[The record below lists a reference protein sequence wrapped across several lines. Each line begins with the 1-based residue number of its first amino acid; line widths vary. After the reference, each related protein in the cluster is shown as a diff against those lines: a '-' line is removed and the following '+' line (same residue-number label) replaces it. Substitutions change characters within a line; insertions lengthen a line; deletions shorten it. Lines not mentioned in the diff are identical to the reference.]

1 MSIGRTFKES
11 FQKALVSL
19 ETGLIGFNPVDCD
32 EDELIR
38 EIRRPNANR
47 MLYIMEAF
55 RRGKSV
61 DEIFELSKIDR
72 WFLYQFEELAL
83 REKEINL
90 SILKDKEKLR
100 AIKADGFSDAMIAK
114 LINKEEGTNFSE
126 NDIYNSRV
134 KLGVTQHFN
143 EVDTCSAEFK
153 ALTPYLY
160 STTSISDIKQD
171 NPTNIKDKKVLVIG
185 GGPNRIGQGIEFDYC
200 CVHAAFALNDMGI
213 KSIMYNCN
221 PETVSTDY
229 DTSDILYFEPIDF
242 EHVRN
247 VIEHENP
254 DGIIVHF
261 GGQTPLKLAKAITQ
275 MGANIIGTSAK
286 VIDLAEDREKFS
298 NFIKELGL
306 KQPDNG
312 TAFTKEEALI
322 IANKIGYPVLVRP
335 SFVLGGRAMRTVY
348 SDSELK
354 EYMDEAV
361 EVSNDSPVLIDKFLN
376 NAIEL
381 DVDAISDGKE
391 VYIGSLMQHIEEA
404 GIHSGDSACI
414 LPTLSISDELKA
426 KIEKQTQDIAL
437 GLGVVG
443 LLNIQYAIFEN
454 EVYLIEVNPRAS
466 RTVPF
471 VSKATGVPLAKV
483 ATKVMVEG
491 NLRDALKYYDTFNV
505 VDFDSKPMKPILKN
519 HVAVKEA
526 VFPFNKLPGS
536 DLILGPEM
544 KSTGEVMGISKDFG
558 MSFAKSQ
565 AASKNIIPT
574 SGTLFIS
581 LTANDKPLAAEVG
594 KMYAELGFKI
604 VATSGT
610 HKELTDAG
618 VEATR
623 VLKLSEGR
631 PNIDDSIK
639 NGEIAIVI
647 NTSDSTATK
656 SDARKIR
663 QSVLANSVA
672 YFTTIAAA
680 RAAALAI
687 KALKESD
694 GTIEP
699 NAIQD
704 YLKDD

>member
-1 MSIGRTFKES
+1 
-11 FQKALVSL
+11 
-19 ETGLIGFNPVDCD
+19 
-32 EDELIR
+32 
-38 EIRRPNANR
+38 
-47 MLYIMEAF
+47 
-55 RRGKSV
+55 
-61 DEIFELSKIDR
+61 
-72 WFLYQFEELAL
+72 
-83 REKEINL
+83 
-90 SILKDKEKLR
+90 
-100 AIKADGFSDAMIAK
+100 
-114 LINKEEGTNFSE
+114 
-126 NDIYNSRV
+126 
-134 KLGVTQHFN
+134 
-143 EVDTCSAEFK
+143 
-153 ALTPYLY
+153 
-160 STTSISDIKQD
+160 
-171 NPTNIKDKKVLVIG
+171 
-185 GGPNRIGQGIEFDYC
+185 
-200 CVHAAFALNDMGI
+200 
-213 KSIMYNCN
+213 
-221 PETVSTDY
+221 
-229 DTSDILYFEPIDF
+229 
-242 EHVRN
+242 
-247 VIEHENP
+247 
-254 DGIIVHF
+254 
-261 GGQTPLKLAKAITQ
+261 
-275 MGANIIGTSAK
+275 
-286 VIDLAEDREKFS
+286 
-298 NFIKELGL
+298 
-306 KQPDNG
+306 
-312 TAFTKEEALI
+312 
-322 IANKIGYPVLVRP
+322 
-335 SFVLGGRAMRTVY
+335 MRTVY

-381 DVDAISDGKE
+381 DIDAISDGKD

-414 LPTLSISDELKA
+414 LPTLSISDELIK

-491 NLRDALKYYDTFNV
+491 NLKEALKYYDTFKV

-581 LTANDKPLAAEVG
+581 LTANDKPYAAEIG

-610 HKELTDAG
+610 HKELIDAKI
-618 VEATR
+618 EATR

-656 SDARKIR
+656 SDAKKIR

-687 KALKESD
+687 KALKDSD